1 VVLTVGGP
9 EGTDTTVRPGAVVVG
24 PLPEPGLPGD
34 FNGDGDIDLRDYAAF
49 SERMSGPFV
58 DPSLAGWHVFDLDFD
73 YDVDLDD
80 LHLWVA
86 TVTGPQ

>member
-1 VVLTVGGP
+1 V
-9 EGTDTTVRPGAVVVG
+9 
-24 PLPEPGLPGD
+24 
-34 FNGDGDIDLRDYAAF
+34 DLLDYAAF

-58 DPSLAGWHVFDLDFD
+58 DPALAGWYVFDLDFD